1 VSTFDINAFHASSR
15 ICARSLQLATA
26 KRRWLSGSAH
36 AFGLVVLLCG
46 AAGKPALAQSAAQD
60 VSKPSVLN
68 PVVVSPGKPKGAT
81 RAGTGP
87 AGATRR
93 VNRTAAR
100 TAAKPVLQP
109 AANPAALP
117 VANPV
122 TQPVL
127 YDATVAPTPLNGN
140 LVPTIASR
148 VGLTA
153 HELPAS
159 VDIVTQQQLR
169 EQGYRTTTE
178 SAQGAVGVLAGDLG
192 GAPASFSMRGFT
204 SSGEAVNILYNGIW
218 IGPGD
223 ITSRVMETANL
234 QQIEFLKGPSSIMT
248 GLDAI
253 GGSVNF
259 VSNQPIPGPIRSELD
274 GSIDSLGTYRTHFGS
289 GGSTTLPGLDYRF
302 DISSSKINSFVDGD
316 YQQLN
321 NVSGQLNYRV
331 SDSFKVFG
339 AVDYHRDD
347 GHAYWGTPLTT
358 TAFSGPFSTS
368 GVVAGSAVNTFT
380 GALMGP
386 VTIDSRT
393 TTTNYNIAD
402 NSTGAQE
409 LWLRGGFEW
418 ALNNDI
424 TVKDQVYYYNAQR
437 HWTDSE
443 TYAFDPDFSNIAR
456 DRFFV
461 THNQQVVGNNIDLSW
476 NSSFYGMENRFA
488 TQLQMSRNDI
498 KFGEE
503 GNFDTTYP
511 NDTVPVV
518 FSGPVGT
525 YGPMSPDVRNNE
537 LDTVALSAEDSLK
550 VTPWLT
556 LVGGVRVDDFS
567 LSRSGINYDGTIPDG
582 LPFTQNWNPV
592 SYRAAA
598 TFEPVK
604 GMMFYG
610 MYATAYDPAA
620 AGIFS
625 VTPGTTLQLTSAR
638 LYETGLKLISDDKR
652 AEATFAVYD
661 INQKNVYVQVTD
673 TLSSL
678 AGSQHTQGVELAGA
692 VHPVDNVKIWGN
704 VALTDSTYG
713 DFGAF
718 TGNTPANVAPVI
730 INAGASYRFDNLRW
744 PVEVGG
750 SVRHVGARYLYQDDL
765 TVMLPYTTAD
775 LYAFVDIP
783 GRDLSWQGLET
794 MRVMFRVRNL
804 TNALYAQFSDGG
816 LPDQVILGAPRTFEL
831 SASAKW

>member
-1 VSTFDINAFHASSR
+1 VPTFDINAFYAPSR
-15 ICARSLQLATA
+15 IRARSLQVTTA

-36 AFGLVVLLCG
+36 AFSLIALLCG
-46 AAGKPALAQSAAQD
+46 AAGKSAFAQSATSD
-60 VSKPSVLN
+60 TSKPSVLN
-68 PVVVSPGKPKGAT
+68 PVVVSPAKPKGAA
-81 RAGTGP
+81 RAGTGS
-87 AGATRR
+87 AGAGRR
-93 VNRTAAR
+93 ANRTAAR
-100 TAAKPVLQP
+100 TAAKP
-109 AANPAALP
+109 AANPAPQPA
-117 VANPV
+117 VNPV
-122 TQPVL
+122 TQPAL
-127 YDATVAPTPLNGN
+127 YDATIAPTPLNGN
-140 LVPTIASR
+140 FVATIASR
-148 VGLTA
+148 LGLTV
-153 HELPAS
+153 HDLPAS
-159 VDIVTQQQLR
+159 VDIVTQRQMQQ
-169 EQGYRTTTE
+169 EGYRTTTE
-178 SAQGAVGVLAGDLG
+178 AAQGAVGVLSGDLG

-204 SSGEAVNILYNGIW
+204 GAEISVLYNGIW

-259 VSNQPIPGPIRSELD
+259 VSNQPIPGPIKSELD

-302 DISSSKINSFVDGD
+302 DISSSKINSFIDGD

-380 GALMGP
+380 GALMAP

-424 TVKDQVYYYNAQR
+424 TVKDQAYYYSAQR
-437 HWTDSE
+437 HWIDSE
-443 TYAFDPDFSNIAR
+443 TYAFNPDESAIDR

-461 THNQQVVGNNIDLSW
+461 THDQHVVGNNIDFNW

-488 TQLQMSRNDI
+488 TQLQMSRSEI
-498 KFGEE
+498 KFVEE
-503 GNFDTTYP
+503 GNFDTTFP

-518 FSGPVGT
+518 FSGPSGT
-525 YGPMSPDVRNNE
+525 YGVMSPDTRNNE
-537 LDTVALSAEDSLK
+537 LDTIALSAEDSLK
-550 VTPWLT
+550 ITPWLT
-556 LVGGVRVDDFS
+556 LLGGIRVDDFS
-567 LSRSGINYDGTIPDG
+567 LTRNGINYDGTIPDG
-582 LPFTQNWNPV
+582 LPFTQNWDPV

-604 GMMFYG
+604 GVMFYG

-638 LYETGLKLISDDKR
+638 IYETGMKLLSDDKR
-652 AEATFAVYD
+652 AEATVAVYD
-661 INQKNVYVQVTD
+661 IDRKNVYVQITD
-673 TLSSL
+673 ALSSL
-678 AGSQHTQGVELAGA
+678 AGDVHTQGVELAAA
-692 VHPVDNVKIWGN
+692 VRPVDNVKIWGN
-704 VALTDSTYG
+704 VALTDSKFG
-713 DFGAF
+713 DFGDF
-718 TGNTPANVAPVI
+718 TGNTPSNIAPVI
-730 INAGASYRFDNLRW
+730 INAGASYRFDNWRW

-750 SVRHVGARYLYQDDL
+750 SVRHVGSRYVSQDDL

-783 GRDLSWQGLET
+783 GRDLSWQGLDS

-804 TNALYAQFSDGG
+804 TNALYAQFSDSG